1 MNDSGTWLLP
11 GERSLWTGRPGH
23 ARLTPADA
31 GMALYLAVALVGI
44 TVFWSRSTFNLPGAL
59 QVGMA
64 IVLVGAALQT
74 LGMLVRL
81 LVIGPLR
88 QRRAVYEVTNYRVIV
103 TDGAGPGPGHVASIY
118 LDQVELPVVRRR
130 QNGAQDVLLR
140 PSADGPRGRALA
152 GLFRSDGLGLATVDP
167 VTKLPACRD
176 AEYACHVIA
185 QARQQMIDGEIDVPP
200 PPPPPA
206 YGVMPVPD
214 TITLAPGEVVLW
226 TGRPARIPWWFGGR
240 DIYFT
245 AFMLAWLAFVAVT
258 AVVVARSGPAAFLVV
273 LIPFGL
279 VCGVYPAVGRLVHR
293 HLLIGRSSYVLTSRS
308 LIATWRPLRGDTPV
322 VVRASLGTVLPP
334 SVRGTSVFAGPVRD
348 DYSRQRNGW
357 RELTWPATT
366 MAQPALIGLTDPR
379 EIGQLIGA
387 AQVVARTSAG
397 V

>member
-31 GMALYLAVALVGI
+31 GMALYLAVALVVI
-44 TVFWSRSTFNLPGAL
+44 TVFWSRSRLNLPGAL

-64 IVLVGAALQT
+64 IVWVGAVLQT

-118 LDQVELPVVRRR
+118 LDQVEPPVVRRR
-130 QNGAQDVLLR
+130 QDGAHDVLLR

-152 GLFRSDGLGLATVDP
+152 GLFRSSGLGLAVVDP
-167 VTKLPACRD
+167 VSKLPACRD
-176 AEYACHVIA
+176 AEYACQVIA
-185 QARQQMIDGEIDVPP
+185 QARQQMIDGEIDA
-200 PPPPPA
+200 PPPPA
-206 YGVMPVPD
+206 HAAMPVPD
-214 TITLAPGEVVLW
+214 AITLAPGEVVLW

-245 AFMLAWLAFVAVT
+245 AFMLAWLAFAAIM
-258 AVVVARSGPAAFLVV
+258 AVVIARSGPAAFLVV
-273 LIPFGL
+273 LIPFCL

-293 HLLIGRSSYVLTSRS
+293 RLLIGRSSYVLTSRG
-308 LIATWRPLRGDTPV
+308 LIATWRPLRGDAPV

-366 MAQPALIGLTDPR
+366 MAPPALIGLTDSR
-379 EIGQLIGA
+379 EIAQLIGA
-387 AQVVARTSAG
+387 AQVAARTSAG